1 MTKKDDYTK
10 IKNLYS
16 SKEKDKPQTGRRCK
30 QYIDAKKKKKWIYR
44 IYKEFLQ
51 TVKTKPHNSKMA
63 KYLTE

>member
-30 QYIDAKKKKKWIYR
+30 QYIDAKKKKMDIQN
-44 IYKEFLQ
+44 IQ
-51 TVKTKPHNSKMA
+51 GIPTNSKNQA
-63 KYLTE
+63 TQ